1 MNNLLTM
8 RFTKVFATNVSL
20 DLIYDDDV
28 IKRRFNKKRDID
40 KNEISEKEIK

>member
-1 MNNLLTM
+1 
-8 RFTKVFATNVSL
+8 VIPC
-20 DLIYDDDV
+20 DDDDV